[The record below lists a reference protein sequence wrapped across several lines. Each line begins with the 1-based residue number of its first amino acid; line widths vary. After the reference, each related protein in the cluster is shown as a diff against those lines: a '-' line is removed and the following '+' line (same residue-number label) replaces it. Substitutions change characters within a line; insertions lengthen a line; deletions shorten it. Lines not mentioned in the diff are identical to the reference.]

1 MRIAICDDDDKFC
14 IGLKKQIEQ
23 FYQSLDVLVDT
34 YQSGIG
40 LLAHFKGYPY
50 DLVFL
55 DIEMPAMDGL
65 LLAKKLREISEEVL
79 LIFMT
84 GHIEYALNGYEVN
97 ALRYLTKP
105 VNENKLKEVLHY
117 VMEQERKKH
126 FLWLKTQAGEERV
139 AVSEIL
145 YLEARDQNI
154 NICTK
159 KQNYLVRYNLKDY
172 ERELKEYGFFR
183 IHRGYLIA
191 LGKVKGI
198 GRQEVTLEGDIR
210 LAVSRSKEKKLRE
223 ALYQYIKM
231 EAV

>member
-1 MRIAICDDDDKFC
+1 MRIAICDDEEKFC
-14 IGLKKQIEQ
+14 IRLREQIEQ
-23 FYQSLDVLVDT
+23 IYQSLDVLVDI
-34 YQSGIG
+34 YQNGVD

-50 DLVFL
+50 DLIFL

-65 LLAKKLREISEEVL
+65 LLAKKLREISEDVL
-79 LIFMT
+79 LVFLT

-105 VNENKLKEVLHY
+105 VDGDKLKEVLHY
-117 VMEQERKKH
+117 VMEKEKKKH

-145 YLEARDQNI
+145 YLEAQNQNI
-154 NICTK
+154 NIYTV
-159 KQNYLVRYNLKDY
+159 KQNYLVRYNLGDY

-198 GRQEVTLEGDIR
+198 GRQEVILEGDIH
-210 LAVSRSKEKKLRE
+210 LSVSRSREKKLRE